1 MARLSRDEERECSL
15 MKKRIDK
22 KINLLWNYIR
32 ELYKTYGHMPT
43 TSYWHKPYQM
53 WLGQNLYAIKIL
65 KELR

>member
-1 MARLSRDEERECSL
+1 

-22 KINLLWNYIR
+22 KITLLWNNIR

-43 TSYWHKPYQM
+43 TNYWHKPYQM

-65 KELR
+65 KELK

>member
-1 MARLSRDEERECSL
+1 MITKE
-15 MKKRIDK
+15 IDK
-22 KINLLWNYIR
+22 KITLLWNNIR
-32 ELYKTYGHMPT
+32 ELYKTYAHLPT

>member
-1 MARLSRDEERECSL
+1 MTN
-15 MKKRIDK
+15 KIDK
-22 KINLLWNYIR
+22 KITLLWNNIR
-32 ELYKTYGHMPT
+32 ELYKSYGHLPR